1 MENAKRF
8 YRSRYDTVLGGVAG
22 GLARYFNIDPIIIR
36 ILFVALAFAGAGGI
50 IIYIILWIAVPL
62 DPDYTYYK
70 YGQSQSGFRQE
81 STNEEKSAG
90 NPDNPEA
97 DRDTTNNPY
106 PMPGEKEKPKNDGN
120 FIAALILI
128 VLGGIFLFVN
138 LIPQFSIA
146 EFWPVIL
153 IAIGVVIM
161 VNSLSKPKTYY

>member
-1 MENAKRF
+1 MESPKRF

-62 DPDYTYYK
+62 DPDYTYFK
-70 YGQSQSGFRQE
+70 WRQTQSSFSSE
-81 STNEEKSAG
+81 STSDNKSAEDPG
-90 NPDNPEA
+90 QNETDQEKTNDAFRPPDA
-97 DRDTTNNPY
+97 YT
-106 PMPGEKEKPKNDGN
+106 KPKNDSN
-120 FIAALILI
+120 FIAAVILI
-128 VLGGIFLFVN
+128 VIGGILLFIN
-138 LIPQFSIA
+138 LIPHFSIA

-161 VNSLSKPKTYY
+161 VNALSKPKSYY

>member
-1 MENAKRF
+1 MENTKRF

-22 GLARYFNIDPIIIR
+22 GLARYFNIDPIIMR

-62 DPDYTYYK
+62 DPDYTWYK
-70 YGQSQSGFRQE
+70 YGHPQTGFRQE
-81 STNEEKSAG
+81 NTNEEKSVG
-90 NPDNPEA
+90 NPGSAEA
-97 DRDTTNNPY
+97 DHDSANKSYHN
-106 PMPGEKEKPKNDGN
+106 PGEFEKPKTDGN
-120 FIAALILI
+120 FVAALILI
-128 VLGGIFLFVN
+128 VIGGIFLFVN